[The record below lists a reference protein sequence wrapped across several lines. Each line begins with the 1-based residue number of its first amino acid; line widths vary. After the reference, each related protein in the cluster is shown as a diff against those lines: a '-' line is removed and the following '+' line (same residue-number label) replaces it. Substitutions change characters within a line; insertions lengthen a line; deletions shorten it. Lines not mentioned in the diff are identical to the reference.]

1 MSIFGVIIIIIL
13 TMVLEYFVII
23 WFKKRKQ
30 REEQEKTQPILAEEN
45 ETLKQRIDELE
56 QALDKSLAWNLP
68 TASPNI
74 KPGAINWPKLLLFL
88 LTIFA
93 SIIPVYFVL
102 QEKWN
107 ENLISITAIDEA
119 WWAVPFFRE
128 LAFPRFFLIVF
139 ALLIVVWAIILRWPA
154 RGELAFSNFTVGNIQ
169 ESASFSGLKKKLWF
183 GLVAAAFGIAAI
195 GAVATLFIKERIPGW
210 ELLLALGLYLAGWAV
225 KELSIAEIRDFL
237 VRRGRLILDS
247 FIFIIALSGALYAF
261 WGSNNGPHFIFYL
274 LFIIASI
281 NLAKHFWQI
290 HPIFWISIISLVA
303 MTWNIDAWEYV
314 VIGDEYAFYGE
325 IRSILENRT
334 AWELINAT
342 FNGTL
347 VYGSHPYFSSYI
359 HNLFLKLFDNQ
370 NFGWRFSNPVTVA
383 SSLVFFYYFFKH
395 FIPRRHA
402 FVAVIFL
409 GFSHYLISFSKIGY
423 NNLQALFGLGLVLA
437 VFTWALKS
445 GRKVAFAFLGLAM
458 GLCFYLYPA
467 ALYIVPLPIFGLLI
481 FAPPVN
487 KDRLTQWGWMLVSM
501 LLLIYP
507 LFYQPQYWQEK
518 IPGTLLHIDFA
529 SAGQSPLAN
538 IISNLFYAFFSYLY
552 TIEETHFVS
561 TSFSD
566 PLSSFFIVFGMAAL
580 IGLAWKK
587 NRSALFLGGSFL
599 FFVVMIGASHGRQFP
614 PTTRMFM
621 LLPWY
626 GLFCA
631 YGIEWVM
638 EKANSLYSIKGR
650 NILILILSS
659 IVLVNL
665 YQSYKVDIQRVD
677 QYQSEGALFIK
688 MVREISAT
696 EDVPK
701 KMYYFVENTSWD
713 TGGLEIIQQ
722 VYGYPESPAQL
733 KALYVDEN
741 NRLPESAHE
750 IVSDYHSV
758 ILVKTNLDESI
769 RTNVGQQ
776 LQEWGRSSCPVR
788 NASGHAYFDI
798 WHTGDFGWFCEE

>member
-23 WFKKRKQ
+23 WFKKRRQ
-30 REEQEKTQPILAEEN
+30 REEQKKTQPILAEEN

-56 QALDKSLAWNLP
+56 QALDKSLEWNLP
-68 TASPNI
+68 AIPSI
-74 KPGAINWPKLLLFL
+74 KAGTINWPKLLLFL
-88 LTIFA
+88 VTIFA
-93 SIIPVYFVL
+93 SVIPVYFVI
-102 QEKWN
+102 QERWN
-107 ENLISITAIDEA
+107 KNLISIRVIDEM

-139 ALLIVVWAIILRWPA
+139 ALLIVIWAIVLRWPA
-154 RGELAFSNFTVGNIQ
+154 RAQLAFSKFNIGKTQ
-169 ESASFSGLKKKLWF
+169 EDAPLSDFKKKLWL
-183 GLVAAAFGIAAI
+183 GLIIAAFGIAVI

-210 ELLLALGLYLAGWAV
+210 ELLLALSLYLAGWAV
-225 KELSIAEIRDFL
+225 KELSIAKIRDFL
-237 VRRGRLILDS
+237 VTRGRLILDS
-247 FIFIIALSGALYAF
+247 VIFIIALSGALYAF
-261 WGSNNGPHFIFYL
+261 WGSNNGPHLIFYL

-281 NLAKHFWQI
+281 NLIKHFRQI

-314 VIGDEYAFYGE
+314 VIGDEYAFYKE
-325 IRSILENRT
+325 IRNILENRT
-334 AWELINAT
+334 AWELVNAT
-342 FNGTL
+342 FNGTF

-359 HNLFLKLFDNQ
+359 HNLFMKLFDNQ
-370 NFGWRFSNPVTVA
+370 NFGWRFSNPIVVA
-383 SSLVFFYYFFKH
+383 SSLSFFYYSFKH
-395 FIPRRHA
+395 FIPRQHA
-402 FVAVIFL
+402 FVVVIFL

-423 NNLQALFGLGLVLA
+423 NNLQALFGLGLILA

-445 GRKVAFAFLGLAM
+445 GRNVAFAFLGLAM

-481 FAPPVN
+481 FAPPVS
-487 KDRLTQWGWMLVSM
+487 KDRLKQWGWILVSM

-518 IPGTLLHIDFA
+518 LAGTLLHINFA

-538 IISNLFYAFFSYLY
+538 IINNFFYAFFSYLY

-561 TSFSD
+561 TSFAD
-566 PLSSFFIVFGMAAL
+566 PLSSTFIVFGMATL

-599 FFVVMIGASHGRQFP
+599 FFVVVVGASHGRQFP

-638 EKANSLYSIKGR
+638 EKADSLYSINGR

-677 QYQSEGALFIK
+677 QYQGESALFIK
-688 MVREISAT
+688 LVREISAT
-696 EDVPK
+696 EDVSK
-701 KMYYFVENTSWD
+701 KMYYFVENSSWNTD
-713 TGGLEIIQQ
+713 GLEIIQQ

-741 NRLPESAHE
+741 GRLPENAQE
-750 IVSDYHSV
+750 IVSSNQSI
-758 ILVKTNLDESI
+758 ILVKTNLNESL
-769 RTNVGQQ
+769 RANVDQQ
-776 LQEWGRSSCPVR
+776 LQEWGLVSCQICNPNGVV
-788 NASGHAYFDI
+788 YFDV
-798 WHTGDFGWFCEE
+798 WHTGELDWFCNK

>member
-23 WFKKRKQ
+23 WFKKRRQ
-30 REEQEKTQPILAEEN
+30 REEQKKTQPILAEEN

-56 QALDKSLAWNLP
+56 QALDKSLEWNLS
-68 TASPNI
+68 ASPSI
-74 KPGAINWPKLLLFL
+74 KAGTLNWPKLLLFL
-88 LTIFA
+88 VTIFA
-93 SIIPVYFVL
+93 SVIPVYFVI
-102 QEKWN
+102 QERWN
-107 ENLISITAIDEA
+107 KNLISIRVIDEM

-139 ALLIVVWAIILRWPA
+139 ALLIVIWAIVLCWPVRA
-154 RGELAFSNFTVGNIQ
+154 QLAFSKFNVGKTQ
-169 ESASFSGLKKKLWF
+169 EDAPLSDFKKKLWL
-183 GLVAAAFGIAAI
+183 GLIIAAFGIAVI

-210 ELLLALGLYLAGWAV
+210 ELLLALSLYLAGWAV
-225 KELSIAEIRDFL
+225 KELSIAKIRDFL
-237 VRRGRLILDS
+237 VTRGRLILDS
-247 FIFIIALSGALYAF
+247 VIFIIALSGALYAF
-261 WGSNNGPHFIFYL
+261 WGSNNGPHLIFYL

-281 NLAKHFWQI
+281 NLVKHFRQI

-314 VIGDEYAFYGE
+314 VIGDEYAFYKE
-325 IRSILENRT
+325 IRNILENRT
-334 AWELINAT
+334 AWELVNAT
-342 FNGTL
+342 FNGTF

-359 HNLFLKLFDNQ
+359 HNLFMKLFDNQ
-370 NFGWRFSNPVTVA
+370 NFGWRFSNPVVVA
-383 SSLVFFYYFFKH
+383 SSLSFFYYSFKH
-395 FIPRRHA
+395 FIPRQHA
-402 FVAVIFL
+402 FVVVIFL

-423 NNLQALFGLGLVLA
+423 NNLQALFGLGLILA

-445 GRKVAFAFLGLAM
+445 GRNVAFAFLGLAM

-481 FAPPVN
+481 FAPPVS
-487 KDRLTQWGWMLVSM
+487 KDRLKQWSWILVSM

-518 IPGTLLHIDFA
+518 LAGTLLHINFA

-538 IISNLFYAFFSYLY
+538 IINNFFYAFFSYLY

-561 TSFSD
+561 TSFAD
-566 PLSSFFIVFGMAAL
+566 PLSSTFIVFGMATL

-599 FFVVMIGASHGRQFP
+599 FFVVVVGASHGRQFP

-638 EKANSLYSIKGR
+638 EKADSLYSINGR

-677 QYQSEGALFIK
+677 QYQGESALFIK
-688 MVREISAT
+688 LVREISAT
-696 EDVPK
+696 EDVSK
-701 KMYYFVENTSWD
+701 KMYYFVENSSWNTD
-713 TGGLEIIQQ
+713 GLEIIQQ

-741 NRLPESAHE
+741 GRLPENAQE
-750 IVSDYHSV
+750 IVSSNQSI
-758 ILVKTNLDESI
+758 ILVKTNLNESL
-769 RTNVGQQ
+769 RANVDQQ
-776 LQEWGRSSCPVR
+776 LQEWGLVSCQICNPNGVV
-788 NASGHAYFDI
+788 YFDV
-798 WHTGDFGWFCEE
+798 WHTGELDWFCNK